1 MEQKRRSETSER
13 AKEMTLK
20 YFRDGEAKEIR
31 KRARAL
37 EKKTSSFPPLV
48 NRQVNEG
55 AENIVPQLE

>member
-1 MEQKRRSETSER
+1 MEQKKKKRESDR

-37 EKKTSSFPPLV
+37 EKKLRPFL
-48 NRQVNEG
+48 
-55 AENIVPQLE
+55 LL